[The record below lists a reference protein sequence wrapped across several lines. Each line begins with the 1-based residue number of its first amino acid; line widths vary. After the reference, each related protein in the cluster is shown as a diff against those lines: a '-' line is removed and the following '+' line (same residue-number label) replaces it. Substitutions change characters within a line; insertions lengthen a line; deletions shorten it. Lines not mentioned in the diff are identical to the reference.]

1 MSMKNIVLFSVCFLL
16 AFAGMA
22 QASKTDL
29 LVKNVWKLQSDEMSG
44 LGVHTSLPEGI
55 ELTFL
60 ADGTWKSS
68 QPIKEVSS
76 GKWRLE
82 NNERNFVMTIGNEET
97 SYLILQLT
105 EKELRYR
112 VKKNAATYTYTWLSK
127 S

>member
-1 MSMKNIVLFSVCFLL
+1 MKKLMLL
-16 AFAGMA
+16 AVCGLLAVAGWA
-22 QASKTDL
+22 QPTKTDL
-29 LVKNVWKLQSDEMSG
+29 LVKNVWKLQSDEMLG
-44 LGVHTSLPEGI
+44 LGVHTSLPKDI

-68 QPIKEVSS
+68 QTINEVSV

-82 NNERNFVMTIGNEET
+82 NSDRNFVMTTGKEET
-97 SYLILQLT
+97 RYLILQVT

-127 S
+127 